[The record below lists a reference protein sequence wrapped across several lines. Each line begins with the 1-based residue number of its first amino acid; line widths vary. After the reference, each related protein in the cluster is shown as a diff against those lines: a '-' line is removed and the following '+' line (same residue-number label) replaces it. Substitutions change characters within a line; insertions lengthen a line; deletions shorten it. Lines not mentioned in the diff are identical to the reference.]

1 MSKAALLEKLTN
13 KQYRD
18 ALISEEIDVGLPMQ
32 LREMRESR
40 GWKQAE
46 VAKKI
51 GTAQPRFPVMEKPG
65 YGNFSLTTLKK
76 LASVF
81 DVGLI
86 VSFVPFSE
94 MIDFRESISRKR
106 LAIPGFC
113 DEYVRLERRYNRP
126 KSDVPDTAQ
135 GVLNFAS
142 GGTTSTGTTV
152 ASSVQM
158 TSVVVTN
165 KPVFAETT
173 IEMPA
178 NQIYSSATTGAN
190 AHVNA

>member
-1 MSKAALLEKLTN
+1 MSKAGLLEKLTN

-18 ALISEEIDVGLPMQ
+18 ALVSEEIDVGLPMQ

-40 GWKQAE
+40 GWKQSE
-46 VAKKI
+46 VAQKI
-51 GTAQPRFPVMEKPG
+51 GTSQPRFPVMEKPG

-113 DEYVRLERRYNRP
+113 DEYLALERRYSRSVKPGTN
-126 KSDVPDTAQ
+126 TIQ
-135 GVLNFAS
+135 GTFEFPSATLVY
-142 GGTTSTGTTV
+142 
-152 ASSVQM
+152 
-158 TSVVVTN
+158 
-165 KPVFAETT
+165 ETT
-173 IEMPA
+173 A
-178 NQIYSSATTGAN
+178 ATIAPVSEVGQDHPDVAPEPMTIHPVILYVPQGGSTATY
-190 AHVNA
+190 ARSR

>member
-1 MSKAALLEKLTN
+1 MSKASLLEKLT
-13 KQYRD
+13 KKEYRD

-40 GWKQAE
+40 GWKQAQ

-86 VSFVPFSE
+86 VSFVPYSE
-94 MIDFRESISRKR
+94 MIDFRESITRKR
-106 LAIPGFC
+106 LAIPAFS
-113 DEYVRLERRYNRP
+113 DEYLAMEKRYSKGKP
-126 KSDVPDTAQ
+126 SDTAAMQ
-135 GVLNFAS
+135 SSFDYS
-142 GGTTSTGTTV
+142 GGTSAEATYRVVNSE
-152 ASSVQM
+152 SSVSETGVAGTEILM
-158 TSVVVTN
+158 GSNHISTALSAGLENTYVV
-165 KPVFAETT
+165 
-173 IEMPA
+173 
-178 NQIYSSATTGAN
+178 
-190 AHVNA
+190 